1 MGSGCCKSE
10 DVHPIQIIP
19 GLKRINSDNLP
30 LITERTKDLTELTVQ
45 ESINQLFKTIPWQRG
60 DLIGEGVYGKVYQAM
75 NLDTG
80 ELIAVKSYTL
90 SATAYSADKELLNIK
105 HELSIL
111 KSLNHP
117 NVVKYFQVDYNDQT
131 NTVDIL
137 MEYVPSGSMNALLAK
152 YARFSE
158 AAIRNYTRQLLEGLS
173 YLHSNEIIHR
183 DLKSANLLITE
194 GGCLKLSDFGCSRR
208 FDSSVSAQ
216 SQSFKGSPYWMAPE
230 VVSREGHSFPADI
243 WSLGC
248 LVIEM
253 ASGKPPWSN
262 FSNLS
267 REVLKLIAKPKNLP
281 KFPKVSVA
289 LRDFIGQCLQREP
302 ERRPTA
308 QELMNHEFIIQGTAA
323 RCYDSIRSSSI
334 AISVKNSINEAVWA
348 KNKDL

>member
-1 MGSGCCKSE
+1 MGSGCCKSD
-10 DVHPIQIIP
+10 DVQPVKLGQSNIR
-19 GLKRINSDNLP
+19 LNSDNLP
-30 LITERTKDLTELTVQ
+30 FISERTKDLTEMTVYD
-45 ESINQLFKTIPWQRG
+45 SVNQLFKTIPWQRG

-90 SATAYSADKELLNIK
+90 SSSATSAEKELTSIK

-117 NVVKYFQVDYNDQT
+117 NVVKYFQVDYDEHS
-131 NTVDIL
+131 NTVDIV
-137 MEYVPSGSMNALLAK
+137 MEYVPSGSMNTLLSK
-152 YARFSE
+152 YAKFSE
-158 AAIRNYTRQLLEGLS
+158 AAIRNYTRQLLEGLC

-194 GGCLKLSDFGCSRR
+194 SGCLKLTDFGCSRR
-208 FDSSVSAQ
+208 FDSAVDSQ

-248 LVIEM
+248 LAIEM
-253 ASGKPPWSN
+253 ASGNPPWSN

-267 REVLKLIAKPKNLP
+267 REVLKLISKPNNLP
-281 KFPKVSVA
+281 KIPKVSTE
-289 LRDFIGQCLQREP
+289 LRDFIVQCLRRDP
-302 ERRPTA
+302 ALRPTA
-308 QELMNHEFIIQGTAA
+308 QELMNHEFIMQGSAV
-323 RCYDSIRSSSI
+323 RCYDSIRSSSNV
-334 AISVKNSINEAVWA
+334 ISMKTSISEAAWE
-348 KNKDL
+348 KNKEL